1 MSGSGVSSV
10 DSSSESS
17 DGETTDDVTTT
28 EDSRTR
34 HQLMGANRVNRDRI
48 NTSEQD
54 GRDRLVAPVPNNKKG
69 ASWDNQFQF

>member
-28 EDSRTR
+28 EDTR
-34 HQLMGANRVNRDRI
+34 PSASHQLMGANRVNGL
-48 NTSEQD
+48 N
-54 GRDRLVAPVPNNKKG
+54 G
-69 ASWDNQFQF
+69 AETERVGTGQWCR

>member
-28 EDSRTR
+28 EDTR
-34 HQLMGANRVNRDRI
+34 PSASHQLMGVNRALESMDRMGRRL
-48 NTSEQD
+48 NVSEQD
-54 GRDRLVAPVPNNKKG
+54 SGAGRKK
-69 ASWDNQFQF
+69 